1 MKKGE
6 IVVAKAKEFLG
17 VKENPANSNNVIFN
31 THYYGYEVFGQNY
44 PWCVTFVWDVFRQ
57 CGLSDYFYN
66 GKKTA
71 SCGAVRSWG
80 ARVGIMYGSCDNAQ
94 AGDLVLFDFDKDGKS
109 DHIGIVEKIKNGKI
123 ITIEGNTGTGNDSN
137 GGEVMRRIRDPYKI
151 DYIII
156 HPPYDDSFCLV
167 DKTKELIKRGQ
178 RELNIY
184 IKSNLVIDGKRG
196 KATKIASIMA
206 LQKAL
211 TINSDGI
218 IGNQT
223 KTAISKITL
232 KKGNKSFVV
241 SVVEILL
248 YLKGYDAKGIE
259 YPGFFASGLYNA
271 VVKFQEDKKLEV
283 DGIVGKNTIMKLLE

>member
-17 VKENPANSNNVIFN
+17 TKEKPANSNNVIFN
-31 THYYGYEVFGQNY
+31 THYYGYDVFGQNY

-57 CGLSDYFYN
+57 CGLSEYFYD

-71 SCGAVRSWG
+71 SCGAVRTWG
-80 ARVGIMYGSCDNAQ
+80 AKVGIMYGNFDNAQ
-94 AGDLVLFDFDKDGKS
+94 AGDLILFDFDKDGKS
-109 DHIGIVEKIKNGKI
+109 DHIGIIEKFENNKFV
-123 ITIEGNTGTGNDSN
+123 TIEGNTSTSNDSN
-137 GGEVMRRIRDPYKI
+137 GGEVMRRIRNPYQI
-151 DYIII
+151 DCIII
-156 HPPYDDSFCLV
+156 RPPYDDSFCLV
-167 DKTKELIKRGQ
+167 DETKELIKKGQ

-184 IKSNLVIDGKRG
+184 IKSNLTIDGIRG
-196 KATKIASIMA
+196 KVTKTASIKA

-211 TINSDGI
+211 EISVDGI

-223 KTAISKITL
+223 KTAISKILL
-232 KKGNKSFVV
+232 KKGNKSYIV

-259 YPGFFASGLYNA
+259 YPGFFGNGLYNA
-271 VVKFQEDKKLEV
+271 VVKFQKDKKLEV

>member
-6 IVVAKAKEFLG
+6 IIVEKAKEFLG

-31 THYYGYEVFGQNY
+31 THYYGYDVFGQNY

-57 CGLSDYFYN
+57 CGLSHFFYD

-71 SCGAVRSWG
+71 SCGAVRTWG
-80 ARVGIMYGSCDNAQ
+80 AHVGIMYGSYDNAQ
-94 AGDLVLFDFDKDGKS
+94 AGDLILFDFNKDGKS
-109 DHIGIVEKIKNGKI
+109 DHIGIVEKFENNKFV
-123 ITIEGNTGTGNDSN
+123 TIEGNTSTNNNSN
-137 GGEVMRRIRDPYKI
+137 GGEVMRRTRDPYKI
-151 DYIII
+151 DCIII

-167 DKTKELIKRGQ
+167 DETKELIKRGQ

-184 IKSNLVIDGKRG
+184 IKSNLVIDGIRG
-196 KATKIASIMA
+196 KATKTASIKA

-211 TINSDGI
+211 EIKVDGI

-223 KTAISKITL
+223 KTAISKILL
-232 KKGNKSFVV
+232 KKGNKSYIV

-259 YPGFFASGLYNA
+259 YPGFFANGLYNA
-271 VVKFQEDKKLEV
+271 VVQFQKDNSLTV
-283 DGIVGKNTIMKLLE
+283 DGIVGKNTIIKLLE

>member
-17 VKENPANSNNVIFN
+17 MKENPANSNNVIFN
-31 THYYGYEVFGQNY
+31 TNYYGYDVFGQNY

-57 CGLSDYFYN
+57 CGLSDYFYD

-71 SCGAVRSWG
+71 SCGAVRTWG
-80 ARVGIMYGSCDNAQ
+80 ARVGIMYGSYDNTQ
-94 AGDLVLFDFDKDGKS
+94 AGDLILFDFDKDGKS
-109 DHIGIVEKIKNGKI
+109 DHIGIIEKFENDKF
-123 ITIEGNTGTGNDSN
+123 ITIEGNTSTNNDSN
-137 GGEVMRRIRDPYKI
+137 GGEVMRRIRNPYTI
-151 DYIII
+151 DCIII
-156 HPPYDDSFCLV
+156 RPPYDDSFCLV
-167 DKTKELIKRGQ
+167 DETKEVIKRGQ
-178 RELNIY
+178 KELNIY
-184 IKSNLVIDGKRG
+184 VQSNLTVDGIRG
-196 KATKIASIMA
+196 TATKTASIKA

-211 TINSDGI
+211 NITIDGI

-223 KTAISKITL
+223 KTAISKILL

-248 YLKGYDAKGIE
+248 YIKGYDANGIE
-259 YPGFFASGLYNA
+259 YPGLFANGLYNA
-271 VVKFQEDKKLEV
+271 VVKFQKNNGLTV

>member
-6 IVVAKAKEFLG
+6 LVVAKAKEFLG

-31 THYYGYEVFGQNY
+31 THYYGYDVFGHNY

-57 CGLSDYFYN
+57 CGLSEYFYD

-71 SCGAVRSWG
+71 SCGAVRTWG
-80 ARVGIMYGSCDNAQ
+80 ARVGIIYGSYDNAQ
-94 AGDLVLFDFDKDGKS
+94 AGDLILFDFDKDGKS
-109 DHIGIVEKIKNGKI
+109 DHIGIIEKFENDKF
-123 ITIEGNTGTGNDSN
+123 ITIEGNTSTNNDSN
-137 GGEVMRRIRDPYKI
+137 GGEVMRRIRNPYTI
-151 DYIII
+151 DCIII
-156 HPPYDDSFCLV
+156 RPPYDDSFCFV
-167 DKTKELIKRGQ
+167 DETKELIKRGQ

-184 IKSNLVIDGKRG
+184 INSNLIIDGIRG
-196 KATKIASIMA
+196 NATKTASIMA

-211 TINSDGI
+211 EISVDGI

-223 KTAISKITL
+223 KTAISKILL
-232 KKGNKSFVV
+232 KKGNKSFIV

-259 YPGFFASGLYNA
+259 YPGFFSNCLYNA
-271 VVKFQEDKKLEV
+271 VVQFQKDNCLTV
-283 DGIVGKNTIMKLLE
+283 DGIVGKNTIIKLLE